1 MQSALS
7 AKKIPCRHPPCHSLF
22 SSPGLECICCTANNA
37 CSVLN
42 IFKSLKGSPNEKTK
56 IFYVITLRREIENIK
71 RDERFVSILVE
82 STMCDVG
89 KMLAVQV
96 SQNLNHL
103 PPSPQIR

>member
-1 MQSALS
+1 LRRDS
-7 AKKIPCRHPPCHSLF
+7 
-22 SSPGLECICCTANNA
+22 
-37 CSVLN
+37 
-42 IFKSLKGSPNEKTK
+42 NEKTK